1 LQTAKMQEKLFEF
14 RMHLSRNWNI
24 L

>member
-1 LQTAKMQEKLFEF
+1 MQEKLFEF